1 MTCRV
6 ILFLLL
12 TATVSA
18 AHSWYPFECCSGYDC
33 HPIECHELTTLD
45 DQRVLYSPGP
55 KTVIEFPPPRQSVHR
70 LTATATSVLSRL
82 TALHT
87 AFSFALPLD
96 NDLGWVLGRR
106 GVLN

>member
-55 KTVIEFPPPRQSVHR
+55 KTVIEFPP
-70 LTATATSVLSRL
+70 TAVRPSPDGHCHVCFEPTHSTPYCVFIRTSS
-82 TALHT
+82 
-87 AFSFALPLD
+87 
-96 NDLGWVLGRR
+96 
-106 GVLN
+106 